1 MPQLQHNHLSIC
13 YKTFGKRDHPC
24 LIFISGLNGQLIN
37 WPCEMMQDLA
47 DRGLYIII
55 FDNRD
60 VGLSTYY
67 DHLPSP
73 TIAEALT
80 IKQQGNDFDPPYTLQ
95 DMASDVITLL
105 DGLKIKQAHV
115 AGISMGGIISQ
126 ILALNY
132 PERIL
137 SLICIATTS
146 GDAHLPAAKPEVL
159 KFFFLPREPE
169 ENVDVYVDH
178 MMHLYHVYH
187 HPTHINE
194 QAARRMYMQSY
205 QRAHHPEGFKRQLL
219 ALLSAKPRGRQ
230 LKKIRIPSLI
240 IHGDYDPVFP
250 VEHGYHLAECLPNSR
265 LEIIENLGHGL
276 PEPVYEKFIEHICKH
291 MNKT

>member
-1 MPQLQHNHLSIC
+1 MPQLKHSHLSIC
-13 YKTFGKRDHPC
+13 YETFGKRDHPC

-37 WPCEMMQDLA
+37 WPCEMMQNLA

-137 SLICIATTS
+137 SLI
-146 GDAHLPAAKPEVL
+146 
-159 KFFFLPREPE
+159 
-169 ENVDVYVDH
+169 
-178 MMHLYHVYH
+178 
-187 HPTHINE
+187 
-194 QAARRMYMQSY
+194 
-205 QRAHHPEGFKRQLL
+205 
-219 ALLSAKPRGRQ
+219 
-230 LKKIRIPSLI
+230 